1 MYQLV
6 YTLHFDNDRLDARLE
21 RSLSLSALQNK
32 LKTLPVSGSDNVFYA
47 SYHFTGDV
55 STLVRKSDLCVVV
68 FNDVV
73 PTRHYDHVA
82 TAIQHTWEETF
93 RSKSHLLQIYSVDLI
108 RFTQRQLHKD
118 FYEKQDYSIK

>member
-6 YTLHFDNDRLDARLE
+6 YTLHLDNDRLDARLE
-21 RSLSLSALQNK
+21 RSLALSSLQNK
-32 LKTLPVSGSDNVFYA
+32 LKTLPVSGSDNVFYV
-47 SYHFTGDV
+47 SYLFTGDA

-82 TAIQHTWEETF
+82 TAIQQTWEETF
-93 RSKSHLLQIYSVDLI
+93 RSKSHLLQICSVDLI
-108 RFTQRQLHKD
+108 FLTQRQLYKYSRKT
-118 FYEKQDYSIK
+118 FYEK